1 MAEATI
7 TLKIDD
13 EFKDLLRPLNTEE
26 YESLEESIKTLVMA
40 YDPIIHWGGTNIDGH
55 HRYGICQHGGYE
67 YTTLELDFDSRE
79 EAVDWIIDK
88 QYGRRNLTP
97 NEIKYYRG
105 YKFNKL
111 EGSTNIEKS
120 KGLQELVKEQ
130 GVTDRTLRRDGEYQ
144 RNVSNLDPE
153 SKNKILKNEIKITSK
168 EIKEIAK
175 MDKVSAE
182 KAIKSIEEGS
192 GIEYEDIDSW
202 VVELAEPYKNS
213 VRQLRGIR
221 KKMEALSFNP
231 TEGKYV
237 AAKYTRL
244 KNNLDELIDIIHQC
258 EPITGC
264 DDCGGEGCNSCY
276 GTGFLSRAAKESQD
290 K

>member
-1 MAEATI
+1 
-7 TLKIDD
+7 
-13 EFKDLLRPLNTEE
+13 
-26 YESLEESIKTLVMA
+26 
-40 YDPIIHWGGTNIDGH
+40 
-55 HRYGICQHGGYE
+55 
-67 YTTLELDFDSRE
+67 
-79 EAVDWIIDK
+79 
-88 QYGRRNLTP
+88 
-97 NEIKYYRG
+97 
-105 YKFNKL
+105 
-111 EGSTNIEKS
+111 
-120 KGLQELVKEQ
+120 
-130 GVTDRTLRRDGEYQ
+130 
-144 RNVSNLDPE
+144 
-153 SKNKILKNEIKITSK
+153 
-168 EIKEIAK
+168 

>member
-1 MAEATI
+1 MAETTI
-7 TLKIDD
+7 ILKIDD

-26 YESLEESIKTLVMA
+26 YESLEQSIKTLGMA
-40 YDPIIHWGGTNIDGH
+40 YDPIIHWGGTIIDGH

-79 EAVDWIIDK
+79 EAIDWIIDK

-105 YKFNKL
+105 YKFNNLK
-111 EGSTNIEKS
+111 GSNNIEKS
-120 KGLQELVKEQ
+120 EGLQELAKQE

-144 RNVSNLDPE
+144 RGVAKLDTE
-153 SKNKILKNEIKITSK
+153 TKKKVLSNEIKITHA
-168 EIKEIAK
+168 EMKEIAK
-175 MDKVSAE
+175 MDAPSAK
-182 KAIKSIEEGS
+182 KAIESIEEGN
-192 GIEYEDIDSW
+192 GIEYEDLDAWI
-202 VVELAEPYKNS
+202 VELAEPYKNS
-213 VRQLRGIR
+213 TRQLRGIR
-221 KKMEALSFNP
+221 KKMEEISSDP
-231 TEGKYV
+231 VEGKYV
-237 AAKYTRL
+237 ASKFTRI
-244 KNNLDELIDIIHQC
+244 KHNLDELIDSVSQC
-258 EPITGC
+258 MPVAAC

>member
-1 MAEATI
+1 MAEATN
-7 TLKIDD
+7 TLKIDE
-13 EFKDLLRPLNTEE
+13 EFRDLLRPLNTDE
-26 YESLEESIKTLVMA
+26 YENLEESIKTLGMA
-40 YDPIIHWGGTNIDGH
+40 YDPIIHWGDIIIDGH
-55 HRYGICQHGGYE
+55 HRYGICQHGGYK

-79 EAVDWIIDK
+79 EAIDWIIDK

-105 YKFNKL
+105 YKFNKMMSSPKK
-111 EGSTNIEKS
+111 ERDIEQ
-120 KGLQELVKEQ
+120 LAKEQ

-144 RNVSNLDPE
+144 QGVEKLSPE
-153 SKNKILKNEIKITSK
+153 SKQKILKNEIKITAK

-175 MDKVSAE
+175 MDKLSAE
-182 KAIKSIEEGS
+182 KAIDSIEKGT
-192 GIEYEDIDSW
+192 GIEYEDINSW
-202 VVELAEPYKNS
+202 IVELAEPYKNS
-213 VRQLRGIR
+213 VRQLRSMK
-221 KKMEALSFNP
+221 KKMETISFNP

-258 EPITGC
+258 EPVSGC
-264 DDCGGEGCNSCY
+264 NECGGEGCNSCY
-276 GTGFLSRAAKESQD
+276 GTGFLSRAAKDSQD

>member
-26 YESLEESIKTLVMA
+26 YESLEESIKTLGMA
-40 YDPIIHWGGTNIDGH
+40 YDPIIHWGGTIIDGH

-88 QYGRRNLTP
+88 QYGRRILTP